1 MQTERHKIQGRK
13 VKFNFSD
20 SDLIWIP
27 NDHFSSHMINGV
39 NLLLPAGEFWF
50 CRVYNKALPYIT
62 DEQLKQDVIGFIR
75 QEAIHANAHILGQ
88 QYLTSHDVDIDHIKK
103 MADKIFGSL
112 LSEQP
117 LGMKAL
123 QRKSIE
129 HRWLVFRVGI
139 IAAIEHFTGIL
150 GQWCLDN
157 KSWDEFNS
165 DPVIADLFRWH
176 LAEEVEHRTV
186 AFDLFAHL
194 VPNKA
199 TFYVYRQALMAII
212 FPLFMYLL
220 TESARSIATNDLD
233 QNIQKMVKKTF
244 IRWLIEIE
252 SVGRKTQNIP
262 TFSFLTKSTIRWMS
276 PAFHP
281 IDEGNTEQALA
292 YLNQSP
298 AVKLAQFYENEKASQ
313 LKN

>member
-1 MQTERHKIQGRK
+1 MQTERHKILGRK
-13 VKFNFSD
+13 VKFDFSD

-62 DEQLKQDVIGFIR
+62 DPQLKEDVMGFIR

-88 QYLTSHDVDIDHIKK
+88 KYLTEHDVDIDRIKK
-103 MADKIFGSL
+103 VADTIFGTL

-117 LGMKAL
+117 LGLKVL
-123 QRKSIE
+123 QRDATEYS
-129 HRWLVFRVGI
+129 WLLFRVGV
-139 IAAIEHFTGIL
+139 IAAIEHFTGVL

-165 DPVIADLFRWH
+165 DPMIADLFRWH

-186 AFDLFAHL
+186 AYDLFAHL
-194 VPNKA
+194 TPNKYA
-199 TFYVYRQALMAII
+199 FYLYRQALMAIV

-220 TESARSIATNDLD
+220 TECGRNIAKHDLD
-233 QNIQKMVKKTF
+233 AEIQKMVRKSF
-244 IRWLIEIE
+244 VRWLLEIE
-252 SVGRKTQNIP
+252 KVGRKTQNIP
-262 TFSFLTKSTIRWMS
+262 TFAFLVKSTIRWIAPS
-276 PAFHP
+276 FHP
-281 IDEGNTEQALA
+281 IHEGNTEQALA

-298 AVKLAQFYENEKASQ
+298 AVKAAQLLSTQ
-313 LKN
+313 QSVPLRS